1 MDFKK
6 IFKYSWELFVKDIV
20 ALIVGGLIIFYIPN
34 LTIILFSYI
43 IKESDSIIL
52 SFAFIS
58 IIILFWVFTGP
69 LYGGL
74 IKMVIRRIRE
84 KRPAKIGDVFSAMDQ
99 FGALFISY
107 FIILLLITTILFL
120 VKFISNV
127 LASAREDF
135 ISNYCVLFYFE
146 DEYFFLGVILGVF
159 IRFGIL
165 IFCIIFTVI
174 VIINLIYVFI
184 LLIDKR
190 MGVGEAI
197 SASKNLVLRVGL
209 GKHLVMLLILGLI
222 SCLLFITIIGGVMV
236 YPFITLVVIVM
247 YFLFNGEE
255 ALLAGATGKEVVN
268 LSAPSSFDTYSPKEV
283 VISPVPP
290 SVTPQPNPVA
300 SPAVERRSATA
311 VCASCGNK
319 VSTAGAFCTECGAPL
334 KLVCSNCKKE
344 LASGARFCPG
354 CGSKIEM

>member
-1 MDFKK
+1 MDINK

-20 ALIVGGLIIFYIPN
+20 PLIVGGLIAS
-34 LTIILFSYI
+34 ILGVVTLG
-43 IKESDSIIL
+43 IL
-52 SFAFIS
+52 A
-58 IIILFWVFTGP
+58 GP

-74 IKMVIRRIRE
+74 VKMIIRRVRE
-84 KRPAKIGDVFSAMDQ
+84 KRPAEIGDVFSAMDQ
-99 FGALFISY
+99 FGTLFITSLVLTIL
-107 FIILLLITTILFL
+107 IILGLFL
-120 VKFISNV
+120 CI
-127 LASAREDF
+127 
-135 ISNYCVLFYFE
+135 IP
-146 DEYFFLGVILGVF
+146 
-159 IRFGIL
+159 GIL
-165 IFCIIFTVI
+165 LATIW
-174 VIINLIYVFI
+174 LYVFI
-184 LLIDKR
+184 FIVDKK
-190 MGVGEAI
+190 MGMGEAM
-197 SASKNLVLRVGL
+197 SASKDLVSRVGL
-209 GKHLVMLLILGLI
+209 GMHLVMILVFGVISGLLSL
-222 SCLLFITIIGGVMV
+222 TYIGGIVV
-236 YPFITLVVIVM
+236 YPFILVVVSVM

>member
-1 MDFKK
+1 VDFNK

-20 ALIVGGLIIFYIPN
+20 PLIVGGLIAS
-34 LTIILFSYI
+34 ILGVVTLG
-43 IKESDSIIL
+43 IL
-52 SFAFIS
+52 A
-58 IIILFWVFTGP
+58 GP

-74 IKMVIRRIRE
+74 VKMIIRRVRE
-84 KRPAKIGDVFSAMDQ
+84 KRPAEIGDVFSAMDQ
-99 FGALFISY
+99 FGTLFITSLVLTIL
-107 FIILLLITTILFL
+107 IILGLFL
-120 VKFISNV
+120 CI
-127 LASAREDF
+127 
-135 ISNYCVLFYFE
+135 IP
-146 DEYFFLGVILGVF
+146 
-159 IRFGIL
+159 GIL
-165 IFCIIFTVI
+165 LATIW
-174 VIINLIYVFI
+174 LYVFI
-184 LLIDKR
+184 FIVDKK
-190 MGVGEAI
+190 MGMGEAM
-197 SASKNLVLRVGL
+197 SASKDLVSRVGL
-209 GKHLVMLLILGLI
+209 GMHLVMILVFGVISGLLSL
-222 SCLLFITIIGGVMV
+222 TYIGGIVV
-236 YPFITLVVIVM
+236 YPFILVVVSVM

-344 LASGARFCPG
+344 LASGARFCPV

>member
-1 MDFKK
+1 
-6 IFKYSWELFVKDIV
+6 
-20 ALIVGGLIIFYIPN
+20 
-34 LTIILFSYI
+34 
-43 IKESDSIIL
+43 
-52 SFAFIS
+52 
-58 IIILFWVFTGP
+58 
-69 LYGGL
+69 
-74 IKMVIRRIRE
+74 
-84 KRPAKIGDVFSAMDQ
+84 
-99 FGALFISY
+99 
-107 FIILLLITTILFL
+107 
-120 VKFISNV
+120 
-127 LASAREDF
+127 
-135 ISNYCVLFYFE
+135 
-146 DEYFFLGVILGVF
+146 
-159 IRFGIL
+159 
-165 IFCIIFTVI
+165 
-174 VIINLIYVFI
+174 
-184 LLIDKR
+184 
-190 MGVGEAI
+190 
-197 SASKNLVLRVGL
+197 VGL
-209 GKHLVMLLILGLI
+209 GMHLVMILVFGVISGLLSL
-222 SCLLFITIIGGVMV
+222 TYIGGIVV
-236 YPFITLVVIVM
+236 YPFILVVVSVM

>member
-1 MDFKK
+1 VDINK

-20 ALIVGGLIIFYIPN
+20 PLIVGGLIAS
-34 LTIILFSYI
+34 ILGVVTLG
-43 IKESDSIIL
+43 IL
-52 SFAFIS
+52 A
-58 IIILFWVFTGP
+58 GP

-74 IKMVIRRIRE
+74 VKMIIRRIRE
-84 KRPAKIGDVFSAMDQ
+84 KRPAEIGDVFSAMDQ
-99 FGALFISY
+99 FGTLFITSLVLTIL
-107 FIILLLITTILFL
+107 IILGLFL
-120 VKFISNV
+120 CI
-127 LASAREDF
+127 
-135 ISNYCVLFYFE
+135 IP
-146 DEYFFLGVILGVF
+146 
-159 IRFGIL
+159 GIL
-165 IFCIIFTVI
+165 LATIW
-174 VIINLIYVFI
+174 IYVFI
-184 LLIDKR
+184 FIVDKR
-190 MGVGEAI
+190 MGMGEAM
-197 SASKNLVLRVGL
+197 SASKDLVSRVGL
-209 GKHLVMLLILGLI
+209 GMHLVMILVFGVISGLLSL
-222 SCLLFITIIGGVMV
+222 TYIGGIVV
-236 YPFITLVVIVM
+236 YPFILVVVSVM

-255 ALLAGATGKEVVN
+255 ALLVGATGKEVVN

>member
-1 MDFKK
+1 VDINK

-20 ALIVGGLIIFYIPN
+20 PLIVGGLIAS
-34 LTIILFSYI
+34 ILGVVTLG
-43 IKESDSIIL
+43 IL
-52 SFAFIS
+52 A
-58 IIILFWVFTGP
+58 GP

-74 IKMVIRRIRE
+74 VKMIIRRVRE
-84 KRPAKIGDVFSAMDQ
+84 KRPAEIGDVFSAMDQ
-99 FGALFISY
+99 FGTLFITSLVLTIL
-107 FIILLLITTILFL
+107 IILGLFL
-120 VKFISNV
+120 CI
-127 LASAREDF
+127 
-135 ISNYCVLFYFE
+135 IP
-146 DEYFFLGVILGVF
+146 
-159 IRFGIL
+159 GIL
-165 IFCIIFTVI
+165 LATIW
-174 VIINLIYVFI
+174 LYVFI
-184 LLIDKR
+184 FIVDKK
-190 MGVGEAI
+190 MGMGEAM
-197 SASKNLVLRVGL
+197 SASKDLVSRVGL
-209 GKHLVMLLILGLI
+209 GMHLVMILVFGVISGLLSL
-222 SCLLFITIIGGVMV
+222 TYIGGIVV
-236 YPFITLVVIVM
+236 YPFILVVVSVM